1 MLLISHLNQED
12 LCALHGNVL
21 RLSAFPSSTKCI
33 LQNPHG
39 KMRTCPRDTF
49 RDVWSHGKGRQG
61 GSPHVTDIIP
71 VIFFRVGSNEEQAV
85 TNFPLRR
92 ARLKKFL
99 QRMAHAGIGGETAS
113 DPRRAPRM
121 QKLER
126 PWPSPA
132 PRRLRDAWNRVGE
145 VLLHSPTLLL
155 RRALEVST
163 ATCLWRQALGTAGF
177 ASS

>member
-1 MLLISHLNQED
+1 ML
-12 LCALHGNVL
+12 LHGNIL
-21 RLSAFPSSTKCI
+21 RLSAFLGSTKCI

-49 RDVWSHGKGRQG
+49 REVWSHGKGRQG

-71 VIFFRVGSNEEQAV
+71 MNFFRVGSNEEQAV

-92 ARLKKFL
+92 VRLKKFL

-132 PRRLRDAWNRVGE
+132 PRRQLRDARNKVGE
-145 VLLHSPTLLL
+145 VLLRSPTLLL
-155 RRALEVST
+155 WRALEAST
-163 ATCLWRQALGTAGF
+163 AACLQRQVPGTAGF